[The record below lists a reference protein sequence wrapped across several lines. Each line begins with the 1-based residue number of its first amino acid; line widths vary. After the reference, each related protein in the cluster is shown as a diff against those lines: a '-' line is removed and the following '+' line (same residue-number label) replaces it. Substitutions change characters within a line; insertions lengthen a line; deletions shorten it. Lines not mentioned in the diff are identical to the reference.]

1 MLGRC
6 NYSGQNER
14 IQVVCLRMSFQP
26 FPSYSPT
33 VGLPI
38 LSPRLLILLAKSRK
52 SAIMD
57 FNKRLRKGFGNKS
70 STDSN

>member
-1 MLGRC
+1 
-6 NYSGQNER
+6 
-14 IQVVCLRMSFQP
+14 MSFQP